1 MIVYH
6 GSDQIVEQPV
16 FGAGKEDNDYGTGF
30 YLTEDKDKANAWAV
44 VNGTENAY
52 CNAYE
57 LPMEELNV
65 LHLDDYG
72 VLTWIAEVTAHRGV
86 IDEDTFYIAEKLVDM
101 YKIDTAEY
109 DVIIGYRAD
118 DSYIKVIDSFLKNQL
133 TADEV
138 ERFFRKAE
146 LGEQV
151 FIKSQRAFQS
161 VKFIGYEPVVETI
174 QYQDYDAQA
183 RREVESFLN
192 NRRKAIQLDGFR
204 PNGMTVQ
211 DVLKKKYEYERT
223 YRYYHLNENKTMKYR
238 MNRSLKPEQKTDDYA
253 YDRFYLSG
261 IMKLTR
267 FLFHEFIK
275 SGHDFYGAV
284 KLYMEKS
291 PIRLKMDQGSWS
303 ALNKGIRQL
312 YHSVD
317 IETVPPNT
325 NNYMDGILSDWMAD
339 VYTYMQWRYRLSSAV
354 LVRIL
359 PPELLGEAYYPLHE
373 TGLSVACEKLYMK
386 YFAIVNKNTIE

>member
-1 MIVYH
+1 
-6 GSDQIVEQPV
+6 
-16 FGAGKEDNDYGTGF
+16 
-30 YLTEDKDKANAWAV
+30 
-44 VNGTENAY
+44 
-52 CNAYE
+52 
-57 LPMEELNV
+57 
-65 LHLDDYG
+65 
-72 VLTWIAEVTAHRGV
+72 
-86 IDEDTFYIAEKLVDM
+86 
-101 YKIDTAEY
+101 
-109 DVIIGYRAD
+109 
-118 DSYIKVIDSFLKNQL
+118 
-133 TADEV
+133 
-138 ERFFRKAE
+138 
-146 LGEQV
+146 
-151 FIKSQRAFQS
+151 
-161 VKFIGYEPVVETI
+161 
-174 QYQDYDAQA
+174 
-183 RREVESFLN
+183 
-192 NRRKAIQLDGFR
+192 
-204 PNGMTVQ
+204 
-211 DVLKKKYEYERT
+211 
-223 YRYYHLNENKTMKYR
+223 
-238 MNRSLKPEQKTDDYA
+238 
-253 YDRFYLSG
+253 
-261 IMKLTR
+261 MKLTR

-275 SGHDFYGAV
+275 SGHDFHGAV

>member
-1 MIVYH
+1 M
-6 GSDQIVEQPV
+6 
-16 FGAGKEDNDYGTGF
+16 
-30 YLTEDKDKANAWAV
+30 
-44 VNGTENAY
+44 
-52 CNAYE
+52 
-57 LPMEELNV
+57 
-65 LHLDDYG
+65 
-72 VLTWIAEVTAHRGV
+72 
-86 IDEDTFYIAEKLVDM
+86 
-101 YKIDTAEY
+101 
-109 DVIIGYRAD
+109 
-118 DSYIKVIDSFLKNQL
+118 KNQL

-151 FIKSQRAFQS
+151 FIKSQRAFRS
-161 VKFIGYEPVVETI
+161 IKFIGYEPVVETI

-223 YRYYHLNENKTMKYR
+223 YRYYHLYENKPMKYR
-238 MNRSLKPEQKTDDYA
+238 VNRSLKPEQKTDDYA

>member
-57 LPMEELNV
+57 LPIKELNV

-146 LGEQV
+146 LGE
-151 FIKSQRAFQS
+151 
-161 VKFIGYEPVVETI
+161 
-174 QYQDYDAQA
+174 
-183 RREVESFLN
+183 
-192 NRRKAIQLDGFR
+192 
-204 PNGMTVQ
+204 
-211 DVLKKKYEYERT
+211 
-223 YRYYHLNENKTMKYR
+223 
-238 MNRSLKPEQKTDDYA
+238 
-253 YDRFYLSG
+253 
-261 IMKLTR
+261 
-267 FLFHEFIK
+267 
-275 SGHDFYGAV
+275 
-284 KLYMEKS
+284 
-291 PIRLKMDQGSWS
+291 
-303 ALNKGIRQL
+303 
-312 YHSVD
+312 
-317 IETVPPNT
+317 
-325 NNYMDGILSDWMAD
+325 
-339 VYTYMQWRYRLSSAV
+339 
-354 LVRIL
+354 
-359 PPELLGEAYYPLHE
+359 
-373 TGLSVACEKLYMK
+373 
-386 YFAIVNKNTIE
+386 